1 MAFVIV
7 YITYGTEE
15 DAHRISRMLV
25 EERLVACANIH
36 SIQSLYWWH
45 DIVQTEDEWVGIVK
59 TTRDKWEQLKQR
71 VESLHPYDTPCIM
84 KFDVEA
90 NEKYEAWIRDSVLN
104 KAKKD

>member
-1 MAFVIV
+1 
-7 YITYGTEE
+7 
-15 DAHRISRMLV
+15 
-25 EERLVACANIH
+25 
-36 SIQSLYWWH
+36 
-45 DIVQTEDEWVGIVK
+45 VGIVK